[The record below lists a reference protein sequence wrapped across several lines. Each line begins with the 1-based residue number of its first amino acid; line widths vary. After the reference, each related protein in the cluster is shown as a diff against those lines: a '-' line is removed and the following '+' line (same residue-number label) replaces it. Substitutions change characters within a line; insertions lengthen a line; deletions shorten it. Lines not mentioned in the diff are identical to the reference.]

1 MRSRFLPGLE
11 SPDAVAY
18 PTIEEKRGICS
29 CFPCSS
35 MNKVLVRKLKEW
47 VSGNCFLLHLPSAS
61 QWFTRLAMMTP
72 FALLKAQMAR
82 GMDRLMTLLL
92 RPNLRIAHLCEQ
104 GHQGCMEGDL

>member
-1 MRSRFLPGLE
+1 
-11 SPDAVAY
+11 
-18 PTIEEKRGICS
+18 
-29 CFPCSS
+29 
-35 MNKVLVRKLKEW
+35 
-47 VSGNCFLLHLPSAS
+47 
-61 QWFTRLAMMTP
+61 MMTP